1 MFRVPLFFLI
11 FFLFLNSYPAH
22 AIQPAFIKGTILNT
36 YNNSVISD
44 ATISTTTGLSITA
57 SSGTFFLRMPPN
69 VYDIIV
75 SAHGYYSNNSP
86 NPDKQEPKNT

>member
-1 MFRVPLFFLI
+1 MFRVSLFFLI

-22 AIQPAFIKGTILNT
+22 AIQPAFIKGNILNT
-36 YNNSVISD
+36 YNNSVITS
-44 ATISTTTGLSITA
+44 TTGLSTTA
-57 SSGTFFLRMPPN
+57 SSGTFLPRMPPN